1 MNRLRSTITRWIAVP
16 IEARYHPNDPFGYSV
31 YRVVAFMPPGQ
42 VARVET
48 LRRQSG
54 MKRSLIPAHVE
65 VKGDFCDVDSL
76 DTVRARTRRIA
87 RKTAPMHLEFADG
100 GKLVFLESSAV
111 IRIQPTE
118 ALATLTTLLKWS
130 IGRVST
136 DAYRDIAVS
145 PHLPICED
153 CAPDQLRTVFRRA
166 RELCLGTG
174 FRAEA
179 IDLVGRVG
187 SAYEGQWESI
197 EHFKL
202 QD

>member
-1 MNRLRSTITRWIAVP
+1 MP

-100 GKLVFLESSAV
+100 GKLVFFESSAV
-111 IRIQPTE
+111 IRIRPTK
-118 ALATLTTLLKWS
+118 A
-130 IGRVST
+130 GGST
-136 DAYRDIAVS
+136 
-145 PHLPICED
+145 
-153 CAPDQLRTVFRRA
+153 
-166 RELCLGTG
+166 G
-174 FRAEA
+174 
-179 IDLVGRVG
+179 
-187 SAYEGQWESI
+187 EGPE
-197 EHFKL
+197 
-202 QD
+202 